1 MGKTE
6 FTLVRKISNA
16 IAIMEIIAIGIL
28 VVLKLSSIILYN
40 ELKISFNFV
49 DSDSIFAGVSTHFLP
64 TALSMN

>member
-28 VVLKLSSIILYN
+28 VVLKLSS
-40 ELKISFNFV
+40 V
-49 DSDSIFAGVSTHFLP
+49 IFL
-64 TALSMN
+64 